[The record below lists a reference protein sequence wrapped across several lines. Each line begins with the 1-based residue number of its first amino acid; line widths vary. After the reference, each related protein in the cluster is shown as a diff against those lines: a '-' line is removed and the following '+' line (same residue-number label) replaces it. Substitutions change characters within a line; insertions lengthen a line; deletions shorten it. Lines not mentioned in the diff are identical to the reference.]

1 MCKIRKES
9 RLVGKSRLSLNHLH
23 IFTLLALKIRISWLS
38 KRDACHT
45 IICIITIRLQFC
57 YTFLVFFMSTML
69 AWWQIWK
76 AYIFRIGLCLLLQ
89 SVFLL
94 NFFIVYR
101 SLGRSLYMLRLYTV
115 ERVSLIAL
123 YLVLIVWDA
132 GYFVYLMNLVYIR
145 HLRL

>member
-1 MCKIRKES
+1 M
-9 RLVGKSRLSLNHLH
+9 VGKSRLSLNHLH
-23 IFTLLALKIRISWLS
+23 IFTLLALKIGISWMS
-38 KRDACHT
+38 KRGACHS
-45 IICIITIRLQFC
+45 IISIITIRLQFC

-69 AWWQIWK
+69 AWWQVRK
-76 AYIFRIGLCLLLQ
+76 ANIFRIDLCLLLQ

-94 NFFIVYR
+94 YFFIVYG
-101 SLGRSLYMLRLYTV
+101 SLGRDLYVLRLYTV

-132 GYFVYLMNLVYIR
+132 IYFVYLIKLVYIR